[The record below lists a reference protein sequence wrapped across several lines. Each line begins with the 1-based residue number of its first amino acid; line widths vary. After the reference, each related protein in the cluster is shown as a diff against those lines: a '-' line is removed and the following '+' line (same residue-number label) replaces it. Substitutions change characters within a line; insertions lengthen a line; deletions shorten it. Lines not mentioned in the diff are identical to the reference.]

1 MRKYLIE
8 VGMGSD
14 FHHPDPTKCAVR
26 AVTDAIYHCTLVGIR
41 ECELVSD
48 MKEMMVKVKIG
59 VPFPEKVDKEE
70 VLKVIPYGKREIEV
84 VEGGLVEEGSR
95 MKDGTRDRIIV
106 AVAAVT
112 VMVP

>member
-1 MRKYLIE
+1 M
-8 VGMGSD
+8 V
-14 FHHPDPTKCAVR
+14 
-26 AVTDAIYHCTLVGIR
+26 
-41 ECELVSD
+41 
-48 MKEMMVKVKIG
+48 VKVKIG

-95 MKDGTRDRIIV
+95 MKDGTCDHIMI
-106 AVAAVT
+106 AAAAVT